1 MEALNSRSRFRR
13 LLTPGNLFALIV
25 LLGSVGVFLW
35 LRAHPELNAF
45 SEEGLQTLVRS
56 LGWRGPVVYAAL
68 VALSVVVSQ
77 LPGVP
82 LALAAGAV
90 WGPLAAGVYSVIGGF
105 IGGMIAYFLGRTLGR
120 SVMRALAG
128 KVIVFNEAR
137 GERYLGGLIFISR
150 MLPVLSFD
158 LISYAAGVT
167 GLSLPLYALAT
178 FFGMIPSTF
187 LLTYLGSA
195 FTVSA
200 PLALSL
206 SGVAVVVLLVLPWL
220 IRRYN
225 LLGLRDSVR
234 FE

>member
-1 MEALNSRSRFRR
+1 MNTRSRFRR
-13 LLTPGNLFALIV
+13 LLTPGNILALAI
-25 LLGSVGVFLW
+25 LLASVGVFLW
-35 LRAHPELNAF
+35 LRAQPELNAF
-45 SEEGLQTLVRS
+45 SREGLEALDRS
-56 LGWRGPVVYAAL
+56 LGWRGPVIYAAL
-68 VALSVVVSQ
+68 VALAVVVSQ
-77 LPGVP
+77 IPGVP

-90 WGPLAAGVYSVIGGF
+90 WGPLAAGIYSVIGGF
-105 IGGMIAYFLGRTLGR
+105 VGGMIAYFLGRTLGR

-137 GERYLGGLIFISR
+137 GERYLGGIIFVSR
-150 MLPVLSFD
+150 MLPVFSFD

-167 GLSLPLYALAT
+167 GLSLPLYAAAT

-195 FTVSA
+195 FTVSV
-200 PLALSL
+200 PVALSL
-206 SGVAVVVLLVLPWL
+206 SGVAVVVLLALPWL